1 MNDPVLDRAMFRN
14 QAPVSSYGTGITS
27 NVASPDEA
35 ARALQM
41 AFQPTGYAGGGQVIN
56 GVKHF
61 QQGGENVSGGRSFL
75 GGMFRLPDPS
85 TVLTPRRYTPVMQ
98 AQEDAA
104 ALEPST
110 PSTPP
115 MNPED
120 VIVPQRYGT
129 VRSGST
135 YGTRPTPLMA
145 EMSPEDA
152 AAAAYDQDVRDQ
164 RPSPFAP
171 GSPAEKSYFRRE
183 AFRAPTGRE
192 VRVRVQDSILQ
203 TPEAKA
209 AIDMMDEGQRRKDPA
224 MIAQGRRTLDQ
235 LTEQGYKEAGIPET
249 GKPPSAGIPT
259 LAEEAAKKA
268 NAIKEAEAQASS
280 GIYGAVPPSTALAE
294 KPPADKTGG
303 EKKVDEESGLGK
315 RLSLRIDELKQER
328 AANKAQQRENQLLAL
343 MQAGFAAAAG
353 KSSSAL
359 SNIAAGGSSGI
370 ATLADLEKT
379 RRAEDTSL
387 RKEGLELELAKER
400 LIESGKERVA
410 AREERALSRDITG
423 LRAVSDA
430 NKGLIIS
437 AENQILG
444 LERLQDAPGTPDD
457 KKKEYGQLIA
467 QKQTEIARLRLE
479 QRQQAQGLLPK
490 GMKSPNLDFPTEV
503 LSSSPTRK

>member
-27 NVASPDEA
+27 NVASPDEN

-61 QQGGENVSGGRSFL
+61 QQGGENVSKGRSFL
-75 GGMFRLPDPS
+75 GGMFRLPDPER
-85 TVLTPRRYTPVMQ
+85 VLVPKRYTPVMQ
-98 AQEDAA
+98 DIEDKALTPSEIEDQQLGEAMTQSQFSRDVDAYLKKKEPTEAQRAA
-104 ALEPST
+104 AEPARQAILGPRRLGENIEAGRSVAAQAQAEA
-110 PSTPP
+110 PP
-115 MNPED
+115 
-120 VIVPQRYGT
+120 
-129 VRSGST
+129 
-135 YGTRPTPLMA
+135 RPGILDYFTK
-145 EMSPEDA
+145 
-152 AAAAYDQDVRDQ
+152 
-164 RPSPFAP
+164 
-171 GSPAEKSYFRRE
+171 PAEQRRADIARTAQSDTETLAKIRE
-183 AFRAPTGRE
+183 AQPNPPPG
-192 VRVRVQDSILQ
+192 
-203 TPEAKA
+203 
-209 AIDMMDEGQRRKDPA
+209 
-224 MIAQGRRTLDQ
+224 
-235 LTEQGYKEAGIPET
+235 AGIP
-249 GKPPSAGIPT
+249 SIP
-259 LAEEAAKKA
+259 
-268 NAIKEAEAQASS
+268 
-280 GIYGAVPPSTALAE
+280 VPPPAAPPAAE
-294 KPPADKTGG
+294 KPPAAATPTVPPPADKMVAAGG

-328 AANKAQQRENQLLAL
+328 EASKAQRKENQLLAL

-359 SNIAAGGSSGI
+359 TNIAGGGAAGI

-379 RRAEDTSL
+379 RRAEDASL

-467 QKQTEIARLRLE
+467 QKQTEINRLRLE

-490 GMKSPNLDFPTEV
+490 GMKSPNLDFETTVRGSRPTQAG
-503 LSSSPTRK
+503 T